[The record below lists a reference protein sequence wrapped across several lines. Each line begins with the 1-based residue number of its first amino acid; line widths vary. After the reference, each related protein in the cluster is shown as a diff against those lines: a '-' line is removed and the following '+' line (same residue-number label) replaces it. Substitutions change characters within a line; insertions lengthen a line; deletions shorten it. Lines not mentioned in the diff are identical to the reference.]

1 VALGH
6 KGGGRPVVGL
16 DVGRGHRLTRSVDKM
31 AKHGIAERN
40 GVNRAELN
48 SSLRVVLIE
57 EAVREYLRG
66 KPVTLRLLLERLCDA
81 AESEVA
87 ESVEARIG
95 A

>member
-1 VALGH
+1 M
-6 KGGGRPVVGL
+6 
-16 DVGRGHRLTRSVDKM
+16 T
-31 AKHGIAERN
+31 KHGIAKRD
-40 GVNRAELN
+40 GINRVESN
-48 SSLRVVLIE
+48 SILRAVLIE

-81 AESEVA
+81 AESEDA